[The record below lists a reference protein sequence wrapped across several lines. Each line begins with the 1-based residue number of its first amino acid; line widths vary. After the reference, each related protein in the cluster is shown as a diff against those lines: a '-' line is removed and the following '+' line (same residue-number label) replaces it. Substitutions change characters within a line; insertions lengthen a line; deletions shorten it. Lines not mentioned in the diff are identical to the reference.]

1 MKTLLLMVLLII
13 TQALLIPLPELA
25 LSSNSLNEC
34 RAALII
40 NKVRNFEYEI
50 YKKHLGGSPDNAYPG
65 LLVWDIQTL
74 VLRCFNNGKLSAT
87 EALRVLEPTF
97 LDSTSTNDPQSR
109 IKAEVILKH
118 LQQLHEEELTK

>member
-1 MKTLLLMVLLII
+1 MRELVLII
-13 TQALLIPLPELA
+13 LLVVTQILLIPLPELA
-25 LSSNSLNEC
+25 LNSNSLNEC

-40 NKVRNFEYEI
+40 SKVRNFEYET

-87 EALRVLEPTF
+87 EALRALAPTF

-109 IKAEVILKH
+109 IKDEAFLKY
-118 LQQLHEEELTK
+118 LQQLHEEGLTK